1 MKKYIVELD
10 KKEIILIRIIIAL
23 IFMYILYG
31 IYGCFV
37 SETVKVRA
45 STYHYPS
52 FLFYFF
58 TMGKLFYPLFF
69 LWFSIYMVKVK
80 K

>member
-10 KKEIILIRIIIAL
+10 KREIIFIRIIIAL
-23 IFMYILYG
+23 IFMYILHE

-37 SETVKVRA
+37 SEAVKIRA
-45 STYHYPS
+45 STYYYPS
-52 FLFYFF
+52 FAFYFF
-58 TMGKLFYPLFF
+58 TLGKLFYPLFF

>member
-10 KKEIILIRIIIAL
+10 KKEIILIRIVIAL
-23 IFMYILYG
+23 FFIYVIYQ

-37 SETVKVRA
+37 SETVKVR
-45 STYHYPS
+45 SSVYSYPS
-52 FLFYFF
+52 IEFYFF
-58 TMGKLFYPLFF
+58 TIGKLFYPILF
-69 LWFSIYMVKVK
+69 LWFSIFVVKVK